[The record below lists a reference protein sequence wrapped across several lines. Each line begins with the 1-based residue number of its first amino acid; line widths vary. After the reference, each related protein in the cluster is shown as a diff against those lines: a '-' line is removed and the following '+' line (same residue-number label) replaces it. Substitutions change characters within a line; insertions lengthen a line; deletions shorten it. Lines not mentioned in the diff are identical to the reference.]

1 MAPNSR
7 SMNQIFNF
15 SRFIK
20 YATYQARIK
29 RNIYLPTIGGFSVAL
44 FLFMLFLLS
53 VNNYWKQDEWTVLFF
68 TSFAI
73 TGLLLI
79 GNAFP
84 SLRKK
89 EKRINMLMLP
99 VSTFEKYTYEYIIKV
114 VLFAIIYPLIFVII
128 SSLVVPIA
136 GVINPDRTI
145 VSFSFDPIFNP
156 HQKHIIGLI
165 FWIYLFCSSLVF
177 AGAAAIKKHPLI
189 KTLLFVGTVIMI
201 TIGYFY
207 MIFEKFKLGN
217 GIQYVVKNTIS
228 NETEA
233 FTWLFTLLGIS
244 ACSALT
250 YAFFKLKEKE
260 V

>member
-1 MAPNSR
+1 
-7 SMNQIFNF
+7 MNQIFNF

-20 YATYQARIK
+20 YATYQTRIR
-29 RNIYLPTIGGFSVAL
+29 RNIYLPTIAGFSVAL

-53 VNNYWKQDEWTVLFF
+53 VNSYWKQNEWTVLFF

-84 SLRKK
+84 SLRNK

-99 VSTFEKYTYEYIIKV
+99 VSVFEKYTYEYIIKV
-114 VLFAIIYPLIFVII
+114 VLFAILYPLLFVIL
-128 SSLVVPIA
+128 SSLAVHIA
-136 GVINPDRTI
+136 GIINPDKTI
-145 VSFSFDPIFNP
+145 LSFSFDPILHP
-156 HQKHIIGLI
+156 RHDYVMRLI
-165 FWIYLFCSSLVF
+165 FWIYLFSSSLIF

-189 KTLLFVGTVIMI
+189 KTLLLVGTVIMG

-207 MIFEKFKLGN
+207 IIFKELRLGN
-217 GIQYVVKNTIS
+217 GIQYVAKNTIS
-228 NETEA
+228 DEKEA

-244 ACSALT
+244 ACTALT